1 MQTFWAAVFVFGL
14 LIVFHEFGHFMV
26 AKLAGIKV
34 NEFSVGFGPKLG
46 GILRDE
52 TAYNLRL
59 IPLGGFVRLAGME
72 PEEQVA
78 EDDERS
84 FNKKSVFQR
93 ICVIAAGSIMNFVL
107 AAILLGVIFSF
118 QGIPVPTTTVDK
130 LVSGQPAQR
139 AGLQAGD
146 KIIAINGQEVRDWNE
161 MSEIINK
168 NPQKTIFLKII
179 RNNQPKE
186 VKLVTTK
193 DKNGLGKI
201 GIYPRQQIKRLNI
214 FTALVMGV
222 KYTVQITGLILVF
235 IGKMITGQMAADLG
249 GPVRIIWEINKAVS
263 FGFLYVLQ
271 LAAFLSINLGLFNLF
286 PIPALDGSRI
296 LFLTLEGIR
305 GRPVD
310 PAKESFVHFIGFAIL
325 ILLIVVITYRDILQ
339 LL

>member
-14 LIVFHEFGHFMV
+14 LIVFHEFGHFIV
-26 AKLAGIKV
+26 AKLSGIKV

-46 GILRDE
+46 GILRGE

-72 PEEQVA
+72 PEDQVA

-84 FNKKSVFQR
+84 FNKKPVFQR
-93 ICVIAAGSIMNFVL
+93 MGVIAAGSIMNFVL
-107 AAILLGVIFSF
+107 AAILLAAIFSF
-118 QGIPVPTTTVDK
+118 QGLPVPTTTIDK
-130 LVSGQPAQR
+130 LASGQPAQKV
-139 AGLQAGD
+139 GLQAGD
-146 KIIAINGQEVRDWNE
+146 KIVAINGQEVHEWDK

-168 NPQKTIFLKII
+168 SPQKTIFLKII
-179 RNNQPKE
+179 RNNQLKE
-186 VKLVTTK
+186 VKLTTAM
-193 DKNGLGKI
+193 DENGFGKI
-201 GIYPRQQIKRLNI
+201 GIYPRQELKRLNI
-214 FTALVMGV
+214 LMASVMGV

-296 LFLTLEGIR
+296 LFLTVEGIR

-310 PAKESFVHFIGFAIL
+310 PAKESFVHFIGFTIL